1 MKIQRGPASYSNAS
15 YIASQANA
23 KGKGEKMSAQENL
36 KLDEENIAAWNAHD
50 VEGALAQLSDDI
62 MWYDVSGPQP
72 MQGKD
77 AVRAY
82 IQNWFSAWPDL
93 KIKVTNRVVTED
105 QLAAELEFTG
115 TNTVP
120 LQLAPGA
127 PAIPPTGKKVQV
139 RGTYFVKF
147 ENGKA
152 VEVRN
157 YPDMA
162 SLLMQLGLMPMPGS

>member
-1 MKIQRGPASYSNAS
+1 
-15 YIASQANA
+15 
-23 KGKGEKMSAQENL
+23 MSVQDNL

-50 VEGALAQLSDDI
+50 IEGALAGLSEDI
-62 MWYDVSGPQP
+62 LWYDVSSPQSF
-72 MQGKD
+72 QGKE

-82 IQNWFSAWPDL
+82 IQDWFSAWPDL

-127 PAIPPTGKKVQV
+127 PAIPPTGKKLQA
-139 RGTYFVKF
+139 RGTYFVRF
-147 ENGKA
+147 QNGKA

-157 YPDMA
+157 YPDTA
-162 SLLMQLGLMPMPGS
+162 GLLMQLGLMPMPGA

>member
-1 MKIQRGPASYSNAS
+1 
-15 YIASQANA
+15 
-23 KGKGEKMSAQENL
+23 MSVQENI
-36 KLDEENIAAWNAHD
+36 KLDEQNIAAWNAHD
-50 VEGALAQLSDDI
+50 VDGALAQLSDDI
-62 MWYDVSGPQP
+62 VWQDTGSPQAL
-72 MQGKD
+72 QGKQ

-82 IQNWFSAWPDL
+82 TQDWFSAWPDL
-93 KIKVTNRVVTED
+93 QIKVTNRVVTDD

-120 LQLAPGA
+120 LRLAPDA

-139 RGTYFVKF
+139 KGTYFVRF

-157 YPDMA
+157 YPDTAGLM
-162 SLLMQLGLMPMPGS
+162 MQLGLMSVSSS